1 MLDRFLLWLMRSLSI
16 TMLLAGASV
25 FAAAVP
31 VFAMAAASPAPGTVA
46 GTLFQI
52 GGVLVVGG
60 FTARRLALARD
71 RWFPNEVRE
80 IPGADR
86 PQLGGWLIGLA
97 VALVALPVWSLLRLQ
112 PFLAEWR
119 FAAGLLGAA
128 DIWNGAD
135 GSASGPV
142 WLLIAT
148 AVTPPALQLL
158 ALLVLPP
165 ASVILLL
172 MMLGQK
178 VRFPR
183 TYVIGAVLM
192 FALVMASVRAAAAV
206 TVLSGSAE
214 QWIDR
219 SPARPDEAAELRNAI
234 GRYRRAVSSTAPVL
248 LWTISGYL
256 VWVPA
261 MFVSRRVHETFA
273 HRGRG
278 RVASPFRSADLAA
291 IVPPPAR

>member
-1 MLDRFLLWLMRSLSI
+1 MLDRFVLWLMRSLSI

-25 FAAAVP
+25 FVAAVP
-31 VFAMAAASPAPGTVA
+31 AFAMAAASPAARTVA

-80 IPGADR
+80 IPDADR

-119 FAAGLLGAA
+119 FVAGLLSAA

-135 GSASGPV
+135 GSPSGLV
-142 WLLIAT
+142 LLPIA
-148 AVTPPALQLL
+148 AALTPPALELL
-158 ALLVLPP
+158 ALMVLPP
-165 ASVILLL
+165 ASAILLL
-172 MMLGQK
+172 LMLAQK

-183 TYVIGAVLM
+183 IYVIGAVLM
-192 FALVMASVRAAAAV
+192 FALVLASVRAAAAV

-214 QWIDR
+214 QLIDQ
-219 SPARPDEAAELRNAI
+219 SSARPGEAAELRNGIA
-234 GRYRRAVSSTAPVL
+234 RYRRAVSSTAPVL
-248 LWTISGYL
+248 VWTICGYL

-273 HRGRG
+273 HRASG
-278 RVASPFRSADLAA
+278 RVADPFRSTDLEPT
-291 IVPPPAR
+291 VSRR